1 MYGYGLL
8 GGRVDGKR
16 GAEARAAYDGHRA
29 RRDALAR
36 AVRDLGGR
44 PVVSDAAYA
53 LPFAVADSPSAVR
66 LAAVLEDRIAGAYA
80 DLVRAAEGPRR
91 KEAAGALR
99 EAAVRAAR
107 WRGGNVA
114 FPGLAERAAGADP
127 AATGPVEAHAARTA
141 RADTKNRKGNTRRM
155 GCEPPQRLVRALGE
169 MYGDAA
175 AADWLDALPALTE
188 QALTA
193 GDGLT
198 VERVAAPGG
207 RSSLVVLVRRA
218 DGTPAALKIAP
229 PVAGP
234 GLERA
239 ALEHWN
245 GWGAVKPLDAP
256 ELDASGALLLE
267 RLHHEVSL
275 RSLPEAKALL
285 EAAGTLRRLW
295 VEPPAGHAFESVAG
309 RTDRQSAG
317 MRAAAEADPELA
329 PLVDAA
335 LAARAELVEGSPEL
349 LLLHGNF
356 RQSKVLSGERAPW
369 LTVGPEPLVGER
381 AYDLARLVR
390 DRVEDLIAS
399 PGGPVTARRRVKR
412 LAESLEVEQAR
423 LHGWTLFRAVE
434 SGTRA
439 LAEGRRQMGEI
450 NLEFAGWL

>member
-1 MYGYGLL
+1 
-8 GGRVDGKR
+8 
-16 GAEARAAYDGHRA
+16 
-29 RRDALAR
+29 
-36 AVRDLGGR
+36 
-44 PVVSDAAYA
+44 
-53 LPFAVADSPSAVR
+53 
-66 LAAVLEDRIAGAYA
+66 
-80 DLVRAAEGPRR
+80 
-91 KEAAGALR
+91 
-99 EAAVRAAR
+99 
-107 WRGGNVA
+107 
-114 FPGLAERAAGADP
+114 
-127 AATGPVEAHAARTA
+127 
-141 RADTKNRKGNTRRM
+141 M
-155 GCEPPQRLVRALGE
+155 GCEPPRHLERALGE

-175 AADWLDALPALTE
+175 AADWLAGLPGLTE
-188 QALTA
+188 RALAA

-198 VERVAAPGG
+198 AERVAAPGG

-229 PVAGP
+229 PAARP
-234 GLERA
+234 DLERA

-245 GWGAVKPLDAP
+245 GWGAVRT
-256 ELDASGALLLE
+256 LDASEAGASGPGASGPGTSEPGADDAAGGLLLE

-285 EAAGTLRRLW
+285 EAAGTVRRLW
-295 VEPPAGHAFESVAG
+295 VEPPAGHGFETVAE
-309 RTDRQSAG
+309 RTARQSTG

-329 PLVDAA
+329 PLVEAA
-335 LAARAELVEGSPEL
+335 LAARAELVEGASEL

-390 DRVEDLIAS
+390 DRAEDLIAAS
-399 PGGPVTARRRVKR
+399 GGPVTARRRVKK
-412 LAESLEVEQAR
+412 LAESLEVDQAR

-439 LAEGRRQMGEI
+439 LAEGRRQMGEV

>member
-1 MYGYGLL
+1 
-8 GGRVDGKR
+8 
-16 GAEARAAYDGHRA
+16 
-29 RRDALAR
+29 
-36 AVRDLGGR
+36 
-44 PVVSDAAYA
+44 
-53 LPFAVADSPSAVR
+53 
-66 LAAVLEDRIAGAYA
+66 
-80 DLVRAAEGPRR
+80 
-91 KEAAGALR
+91 
-99 EAAVRAAR
+99 
-107 WRGGNVA
+107 
-114 FPGLAERAAGADP
+114 
-127 AATGPVEAHAARTA
+127 
-141 RADTKNRKGNTRRM
+141 M

-207 RSSLVVLVRRA
+207 RSSLVILVRRA

-229 PVAGP
+229 SVAGP
-234 GLERA
+234 ELERA

-245 GWGAVKPLDAP
+245 GWGAVRPLDAP

-295 VEPPAGHAFESVAG
+295 VEPPAGHAFESVAA

-390 DRVEDLIAS
+390 DRAEDLIAS